1 MNLRIPL
8 MNLVVL
14 MASLFLA
21 GCGSQIDKSA
31 FNDAAPELK
40 QAWARAITADK
51 MDDYLA
57 ANTNYVSMLRQP
69 ISPTQLVTVQSALA
83 QLNARMNEAA
93 AKGDAKAQKA
103 LKLLQEPKMPGV
115 NVRR

>member
-1 MNLRIPL
+1 

-103 LKLLQEPKMPGV
+103 LKFLQEPKMPGV